1 MSLFPPRSSSRKPFR
16 SPYWTQRWPQF
27 IIPVTI
33 VGIILQ
39 LLFLANMSYLY
50 GVLFKSGSR
59 AQALK
64 VLAVDYDGVEIGKSL
79 SLAYQALE
87 AKTFPTLEYRS
98 ISEYPNPDL
107 LQEAVCKGGYWGAIY
122 THADASTRLMDA
134 IQGKNTTYYDP
145 RKTVSYIFNG
155 VYYPVITS
163 SIIDPGMRALVSAAS
178 RIYCRVA
185 NEARLAVN
193 LSDPISSNVF
203 LNPIEASSID
213 LMPTSQGSRVL
224 FNTVSMVMPI
234 LMQFFFSM
242 AMNGIFTETGV
253 FAKLSKRDIY
263 AVRLIISK
271 VYTLMCGICMSG
283 YIWAFREDW
292 GASRGQFFETW
303 MCLWLYMEV
312 NYLIV
317 DSVLDVVVPIKFF
330 AFFFL
335 TWIIL
340 NVASTIWPFELSAG
354 FYRWS
359 YALPA
364 HNTWTLLMTI
374 WSGGC
379 RAQNEVALPVLFT
392 WWVVGHVTSAWA
404 VRRRCLMNESIDEAK
419 PLEMERSA
427 SVMKDS

>member
-1 MSLFPPRSSSRKPFR
+1 
-16 SPYWTQRWPQF
+16 
-27 IIPVTI
+27 
-33 VGIILQ
+33 
-39 LLFLANMSYLY
+39 MSYLY

-64 VLAVDYDGVEIGKSL
+64 VLVVDYDGAEIGQSL

-87 AKTFPTLEYRS
+87 SKTFPSLEYRPV
-98 ISEYPNPDL
+98 SEYPDPDL

-122 THADASTRLMDA
+122 AHSDASTRLMDA
-134 IQGKNTTYYDP
+134 IHGKNTTVYDP
-145 RKTVSYIFNG
+145 RKTISYIFNG
-155 VYYPVITS
+155 IYYPVITL
-163 SIIDPGMRALVSAAS
+163 SIIDPGMKVLVSAAS
-178 RIYCRVA
+178 RIYYRVA

-193 LSDPISSNVF
+193 LSDPISSNAF
-203 LNPIEASSID
+203 LNPIEASFTD
-213 LMPTSQGSRVL
+213 LTPTSQGSRVL

-253 FAKLSKRDIY
+253 FSTLSKRDIY
-263 AVRLIISK
+263 IIRLIVSK
-271 VYTLMCGICMSG
+271 VYTLLCAVGMSG

-292 GASRGQFFETW
+292 SVSRGQFFETW
-303 MCLWLYMEV
+303 MCLWFYMEV

-317 DSVLDVVVPIKFF
+317 DSILDVVVPIKFF
-330 AFFFL
+330 AFFLL

-374 WSGGC
+374 C
-379 RAQNEVALPVLFT
+379 TANEKSLAER
-392 WWVVGHVTSAWA
+392 VTNSH
-404 VRRRCLMNESIDEAK
+404 REEKSK
-419 PLEMERSA
+419 
-427 SVMKDS
+427 

>member
-1 MSLFPPRSSSRKPFR
+1 MSLFPPRASSRKPFR
-16 SPYWTQRWPQF
+16 SPYWSQRWPQF
-27 IIPVTI
+27 IIPVAM

-50 GVLFKSGSR
+50 GVLFKSSSR

-64 VLAVDYDGVEIGKSL
+64 VLAVDYDGAEIGKSL

-98 ISEYPNPDL
+98 ISEYPNPNL
-107 LQEAVCKGGYWGAIY
+107 LQEAVCKDGYWGAIY
-122 THADASTRLMDA
+122 THSDASTRLMDA
-134 IQGKNTTYYDP
+134 IQGENTTDYDP
-145 RKTVSYIFNG
+145 RKTISYIFNG
-155 VYYPVITS
+155 IYYPVITS

-178 RIYCRVA
+178 RIYYRVA
-185 NEARLAVN
+185 NEARSAVN

-203 LNPIEASSID
+203 LNPIEASFID

-224 FNTVSMVMPI
+224 FNTVSMVMPV

-253 FAKLSKRDIY
+253 FTELSKRDIY
-263 AVRLIISK
+263 LIRLIISK
-271 VYTLMCGICMSG
+271 VYTLLCGIGMSG

-292 GASRGQFFETW
+292 GASQGQFFETW
-303 MCLWLYMEV
+303 MCLWFYMEV
-312 NYLIV
+312 NYLVV
-317 DSVLDVVVPIKFF
+317 DSILDVVVPIKFF

-379 RAQNEVALPVLFT
+379 KDQNEVALPVLFA
-392 WWVVGHVTSAWA
+392 WWIVGHMTSAWA
-404 VRRRCLMNESIDEAK
+404 VRRRCLMNENMDGAK
-419 PLEMERSA
+419 TLEMDGSA
-427 SVMKDS
+427 SVMKD